1 MSIKFKTSPQG
12 IKITT
17 YQPTNIKFE
26 YENKLYRI
34 EIYIEEPAE
43 NTKVKGDKEK
53 KYKPEEKLKKAPY
66 GALYLVKMELLH
78 ILQSL
83 RILQRQ

>member
-53 KYKPEEKLKKAPY
+53 KYKPEENNMYFVTTKGKHVY
-66 GALYLVKMELLH
+66 SESNYSKMDEVF
-78 ILQSL
+78 
-83 RILQRQ
+83 